1 MPSFRVTQL
10 AARRAKPV
18 KHRPAA
24 IDRKAVHGEQML
36 YKAVGIAALKVTDR
50 TAPRALFVKMRVAVT
65 RSANILINA
74 SPPVVA
80 LKFSNR
86 LVAAKIAKMAVD
98 TAFALLDIP
107 VDGKANA
114 AVTKFIAKSL
124 GLPPRQVELVAG
136 QTSREKV
143 FMLTSSE
150 LPEIIAKLKEF
161 AK

>member
-24 IDRKAVHGEQML
+24 IDRKAVHGKQML
-36 YKAVGIAALKVTDR
+36 CKAVGIAALEVTDR

-65 RSANILINA
+65 RSANVLINA

-86 LVAAKIAKMAVD
+86 LVAAKIAKMTVD
-98 TAFALLDIP
+98 TAPALLGIP

-114 AVTKFIAKSL
+114 ALLRFL
-124 GLPPRQVELVAG
+124 AG
-136 QTSREKV
+136 
-143 FMLTSSE
+143 
-150 LPEIIAKLKEF
+150 KLKLPKNSIELCSGASSRDKRVF
-161 AK
+161 AAGITIDQIEERLK

>member
-18 KHRPAA
+18 EHRPTA

-36 YKAVGIAALKVTDR
+36 YKAVGIAALEVTDR

-65 RSANILINA
+65 RSANVLINA

-86 LVAAKIAKMAVD
+86 LVAAKIAKMTVD
-98 TAFALLDIP
+98 TAPALLGIP
-107 VDGKANA
+107 VDGKAKLLCRKLT
-114 AVTKFIAKSL
+114 VGIARKVVDQS
-124 GLPPRQVELVAG
+124 LPPHRFVSLFLHKK
-136 QTSREKV
+136 TI
-143 FMLTSSE
+143 SSK
-150 LPEIIAKLKEF
+150 LRIILKL
-161 AK
+161 